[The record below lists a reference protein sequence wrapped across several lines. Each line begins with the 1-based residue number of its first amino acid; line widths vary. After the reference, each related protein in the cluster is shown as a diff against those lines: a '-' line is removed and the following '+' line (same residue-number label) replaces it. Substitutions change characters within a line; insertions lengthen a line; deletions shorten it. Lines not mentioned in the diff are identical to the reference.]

1 MMLTNLGK
9 YIEIYDERNQDRL
22 DTSHVVG
29 ISTSKEF
36 IETKAK
42 LDGVNLKSYKVVP
55 PGHFA
60 YVSDTSRRGE
70 KISLAYNSSSTEYLV
85 SSIST
90 VFKVASPEVLS
101 SEFLFMYFNRPEFD
115 RFSRYNSW
123 GSARETFSWDDMCGI
138 EIDLPPLHIQEKY
151 VAVYK
156 SILDN
161 QKAYETGLDDLKI
174 VCDGYFDRL
183 KKDRSLYK
191 KLGYFIEKNELRN
204 VDQKY
209 GKEHVRGIS
218 NKKEFMITKADV
230 SKTDLSKFLIIP
242 ENFFAYNS
250 RTDGRDMLVLAINKL
265 DEPVMVT
272 WNYNSFKIKD
282 NMLQELNPDFLYA
295 FLKRAEFDRLV
306 RFMSWGS
313 SQELFSWDS
322 LCDVKIPVPN
332 IQIQNSI
339 AQLYN
344 VYLERKQIND
354 KLKQQI
360 KDICPI
366 LIAGAIKEANA
377 NG

>member
-22 DTSHVVG
+22 DASHVVG

-42 LDGVNLKSYKVVP
+42 LDGVNLQSYKVVP

-90 VFKVASPEVLS
+90 VFKVASPEILS

-123 GSARETFSWDDMCGI
+123 GSARETFSWDDMCDI
-138 EIDLPPLHIQEKY
+138 EIDLPPLYIQEKY

-156 SILDN
+156 SMLDN
-161 QKAYETGLDDLKI
+161 QKAYETGLEDLKL
-174 VCDGYFDRL
+174 VCDATIEKLRKKNPCEAIGSYIEQTDERNNGLELESVRGLSIEKKIIPTKAKMDGVSLASYKLFKPDEIAYVTVTSRNGDKITIAQNNTNDTYLVSSSYITFRVKDRNVLLPEFLFMYFNRNNFDR
-183 KKDRSLYK
+183 
-191 KLGYFIEKNELRN
+191 
-204 VDQKY
+204 
-209 GKEHVRGIS
+209 
-218 NKKEFMITKADV
+218 
-230 SKTDLSKFLIIP
+230 
-242 ENFFAYNS
+242 FARYN
-250 RTDGRDMLVLAINKL
+250 
-265 DEPVMVT
+265 
-272 WNYNSFKIKD
+272 
-282 NMLQELNPDFLYA
+282 
-295 FLKRAEFDRLV
+295 
-306 RFMSWGS
+306 SWGS
-313 SQELFSWDS
+313 AREIFSWED
-322 LCDVKIPVPN
+322 LCEFEIPIPDIT
-332 IQIQNSI
+332 IQQSI
-339 AQLYN
+339 VDIYN
-344 VYLERKQIND
+344 AYITRKEIIE

>member
-22 DTSHVVG
+22 GASHVVG

-90 VFKVASPEVLS
+90 VFKVASPEIIS

-115 RFSRYNSW
+115 RYSRYNSW
-123 GSARETFSWDDMCGI
+123 GSARETFSWDDMCDI
-138 EIDLPPLHIQEKY
+138 EIDLPPLHIQKKY
-151 VAVYK
+151 VEVYK
-156 SILDN
+156 SMLDN
-161 QKAYETGLDDLKI
+161 QKAYETGLEDLKL
-174 VCDGYFDRL
+174 VCDAELDVFKLSYPFEPSRNLFNEIDKRNYDNQLSEVLGININKEFMPSKAASEKLER
-183 KKDRSLYK
+183 YK
-191 KLGYFIEKNELRN
+191 IIEKN
-204 VDQKY
+204 Q
-209 GKEHVRGIS
+209 
-218 NKKEFMITKADV
+218 
-230 SKTDLSKFLIIP
+230 
-242 ENFFAYNS
+242 FAYSSMQTGRDEAIRIALYSQDKPALVSPAYSVLETSSIVLPEYIMMWFS
-250 RTDGRDMLVLAINKL
+250 RTEMDRYGWFLSDSSIRANL
-265 DEPVMVT
+265 D
-272 WNYNSFKIKD
+272 
-282 NMLQELNPDFLYA
+282 
-295 FLKRAEFDRLV
+295 LKRFYEI
-306 RFMSWGS
+306 
-313 SQELFSWDS
+313 E
-322 LCDVKIPVPN
+322 IPVPPLQTQQC
-332 IQIQNSI
+332 IVDI
-339 AQLYN
+339 YN
-344 VYLERKQIND
+344 AYITRKEINK

-377 NG
+377 DG

>member
-22 DTSHVVG
+22 DVSHVVG

-42 LDGVNLKSYKVVP
+42 LDGVNLQSYKVVP

-90 VFKVASPEVLS
+90 VFKVASPEILS

-115 RFSRYNSW
+115 RFSRFNSW
-123 GSARETFSWDDMCGI
+123 GSARETFSWDDMCDI
-138 EIDLPPLHIQEKY
+138 EIILPPLHIQEKY

-156 SILDN
+156 SMLEN
-161 QKAYETGLDDLKI
+161 QKAYETGLEDLKL
-174 VCDGYFDRL
+174 VCVATIEKLRKKNPCEAIGNYIEQTDKRNEGKFDENYVVGISTS
-183 KKDRSLYK
+183 KE
-191 KLGYFIEKNELRN
+191 FIE
-204 VDQKY
+204 
-209 GKEHVRGIS
+209 
-218 NKKEFMITKADV
+218 TKANLEGV
-230 SKTDLSKFLIIP
+230 NLNSYKVVPPKA
-242 ENFFAYNS
+242 FAYVADTSRRGEKVSLAYNNS
-250 RTDGRDMLVLAINKL
+250 NQEYLVSSISTVFMVSSNTKL
-265 DEPVMVT
+265 LSE
-272 WNYNSFKIKD
+272 
-282 NMLQELNPDFLYA
+282 FL
-295 FLKRAEFDRLV
+295 FIFFNRNEFDRFA
-306 RFMSWGS
+306 RYNSWGS
-313 SQELFSWDS
+313 ARETYSWED
-322 LCDVKIPVPN
+322 LCEFEIPIPDIT
-332 IQIQNSI
+332 IQQSI
-339 AQLYN
+339 VDIYN
-344 VYLERKQIND
+344 AYITRKEINE

>member
-1 MMLTNLGK
+1 MTLTKLGM
-9 YIEIYDERNQDRL
+9 YLETYDERNQDRL
-22 DTSHVVG
+22 DATHVVG

-42 LDGVNLKSYKVVP
+42 LDGVSLKSYKVVP
-55 PGHFA
+55 PQHFA

-70 KISLAYNSSSTEYLV
+70 KISLSYNASDEEYLV

-90 VFKVASPEVLS
+90 VFKVIDNELLS

-123 GSARETFSWDDMCGI
+123 GSARETFSWDDMCDI
-138 EIDLPPLHIQEKY
+138 EIDLPPLAIQEKY
-151 VAVYK
+151 VAVYQAM
-156 SILDN
+156 LAN
-161 QKAYETGLDDLKI
+161 QKAYENGLEDLKL
-174 VCDGYFDRL
+174 VCDGYFDKL

-191 KLGYFIEKNELRN
+191 RLGNFIEKNELRN
-204 VDQKY
+204 SDKKL

-218 NKKEFMITKADV
+218 NKKEFMLTKADI
-230 SKTDLSKFLIIP
+230 SKTDLSKFLVIP
-242 ENFFAYNS
+242 KNSFAYNS

-265 DEPVMVT
+265 DEPVTVT
-272 WNYNSFKIKD
+272 WNYNSFNIIDNKIR
-282 NMLQELNPDFLYA
+282 ELNPDYLYA

-322 LCDVKIPVPN
+322 LGDVKIPVPD
-332 IQIQNSI
+332 IKIQNSI

-344 VYLERKQIND
+344 VYLERKQINER
-354 KLKQQI
+354 LKQQI
-360 KDICPI
+360 KEICPI
-366 LIAGAIKEANA
+366 LIAGAIKEANSNA
-377 NG
+377 